1 MHGSTWVCTYY
12 SMFRD
17 WEWEESRVNNQG
29 AISIPRI
36 LIKGAAMDHWHMES
50 TYSPETYTSMPI
62 ALFNAVSFNLLP
74 TGVSWS
80 LHLSFGSFYRALLA
94 C

>member
-1 MHGSTWVCTYY
+1 MNS
-12 SMFRD
+12 
-17 WEWEESRVNNQG
+17 QG
-29 AISIPRI
+29 YKYPEDPYQ
-36 LIKGAAMDHWHMES
+36 GAAMDHWHVES
-50 TYSPETYTSMPI
+50 TFSPETYTYMPI